1 MHLGSASVAINIARI
16 LWGFKVTPAVSE
28 KGRDMDVDM

>member
-16 LWGFKVTPAVSE
+16 LWAFDVKPALDKAGKPV
-28 KGRDMDVDM
+28 DVDM